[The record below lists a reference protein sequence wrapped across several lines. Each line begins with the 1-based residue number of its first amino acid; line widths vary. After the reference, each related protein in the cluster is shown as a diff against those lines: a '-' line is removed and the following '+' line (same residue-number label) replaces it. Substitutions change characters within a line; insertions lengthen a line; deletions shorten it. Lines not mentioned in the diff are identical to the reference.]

1 MGTQPQTLT
10 VIIPA
15 FNEAATCAAVVR
27 RVRRSVVPGIV
38 AVQVL
43 VVDDGSTDGTAASL
57 PADTIVLRHE
67 RNRGKGAAIA
77 TALAHANGDLIVIQ
91 DADLEYDPADWPVL
105 LEPLLDGSADVVYGS
120 RFIGSAAHRVLYFWH
135 YLVNRLL
142 TLLCGM
148 VTNLNLTDME
158 TGAKAF
164 RRSFVS
170 GIRFR
175 ERAFGIEPELTIA
188 LAQRGAR
195 FFEVGVSYHGRSYA
209 EGKKIRARDG
219 IRALWVIVRDGILR
233 PTARAVIKS
242 LR

>member
-1 MGTQPQTLT
+1 MGVQLQTLT
-10 VIIPA
+10 VIVPV
-15 FNEAATCAAVVR
+15 FNEVATVATAVR
-27 RVRRSVVPGIV
+27 RVQCAVVPGIS

-43 VVDDGSTDGTAASL
+43 VVDDGSTDGTIASL
-57 PADTIVLRHE
+57 PSDITVLQHE
-67 RNRGKGAAIA
+67 RNCGKGAAIA
-77 TALAHANGDLIVIQ
+77 TALAHATGDLIVIQ
-91 DADLEYDPADWPVL
+91 DADLEYDSADWPAL
-105 LEPLLDGSADVVYGS
+105 LGPLLDGSADVVYGS

-135 YLVNRLL
+135 FQVNRLL

-170 GIRFR
+170 GVRFR
-175 ERAFGIEPELTIA
+175 ERSFGIEPELTIA
-188 LAQRGAR
+188 LAHRGAR
-195 FFEVGVSYHGRSYA
+195 FFEVGISYHGRSYA

-233 PTARAVIKS
+233 PAGRAVIKS
-242 LR
+242 AR